1 MKNII
6 TLIALSFTMF
16 INAQW
21 IEDASCNKKASIIAN
36 QAIEYVFNLEYMA
49 AFGSANSALLLDE
62 NCGCAKLTLAYI
74 SSANSTWGS
83 RAKKLKEINTSDLT
97 SEEKAWFDYMS
108 ASSEDQKSLEKSMV
122 EKFPKSPLINFLPT
136 SIQDFNSYKI
146 FAEKFPEYSS
156 SAYNMMSYGY
166 MNGAYGEKDTAQAL
180 KYVKM
185 SQNSHDG
192 PNSYDSMAEHYASMG
207 DYENALTTQLRA
219 VDFGTFSSPYRTNVQ
234 LYYAK
239 MAISDVRKNI
249 MAKQKEMQQAIMAG
263 DYESYKKF
271 EHPEIQVSTGD
282 SNLNPFYVFTK
293 KDITKEAPLTWEFF
307 ELSDMETYFSPDMKT
322 AVITFIADGKYTII
336 KTNKTVS
343 YATRA
348 SSTWVNT
355 QDGWKILHTSYA
367 PRKGKNGLPEM
378 N

>member
-136 SIQDFNSYKI
+136 SIQDFNSYKV

-207 DYENALTTQLRA
+207 DYENALKTQLRA

>member
-83 RAKKLKEINTSDLT
+83 RDKKLKEINTSDLT

-108 ASSEDQKSLEKSMV
+108 ASSEDQKFLEKSMV

-207 DYENALTTQLRA
+207 DYENALKTQLRA

>member
-1 MKNII
+1 
-6 TLIALSFTMF
+6 
-16 INAQW
+16 
-21 IEDASCNKKASIIAN
+21 
-36 QAIEYVFNLEYMA
+36 LEYMA

-192 PNSYDSMAEHYASMG
+192 PNSYDSMAEHYASLG
-207 DYENALTTQLRA
+207 DFEKALELELKAIDFATFASPYSQNAQIYFSKINKEDLSKELMKKQREAQDAITNQNYE
-219 VDFGTFSSPYRTNVQ
+219 TFS
-234 LYYAK
+234 
-239 MAISDVRKNI
+239 
-249 MAKQKEMQQAIMAG
+249 
-263 DYESYKKF
+263 KF
-271 EHPEIQVSTGD
+271 EHPEINHITGD
-282 SNLNPFYVFTK
+282 SNLSPFYTFSKASFDVEPA
-293 KDITKEAPLTWEFF
+293 ITWNRF
-307 ELSDMETYFSPDMKT
+307 DMNDMQVNFSPDMKT
-322 AVITFIADGKYTII
+322 AVLTFYGDG
-336 KTNKTVS
+336 S
-343 YATRA
+343 YVFKDTKEEVAYSTRG
-348 SSTWVNT
+348 SSVWVNT
-355 QDGWKILHTSYA
+355 NQGWKIMHSSWA
-367 PRKGKNGLPEM
+367 PNKDGKGIPQS
-378 N
+378 

>member
-207 DYENALTTQLRA
+207 DYENALKTQLRA
-219 VDFGTFSSPYRTNVQ
+219 VDFGIFSSPYRTNVQ

>member
-1 MKNII
+1 MRNII

-207 DYENALTTQLRA
+207 DYENALKTQLRA

>member
-1 MKNII
+1 MRNIT

-166 MNGAYGEKDTAQAL
+166 MNGAFGEKDTAQAM

-192 PNSYDSMAEHYASMG
+192 PNSYDSMAEHYASLN
-207 DYENALTTQLRA
+207 DYENALKTQLKA
-219 VDFGTFSSPYRTNVQ
+219 IDFGTFSSPYRAKAL

-239 MAISDVRKNI
+239 NNVADMSKNI
-249 MAKQKEMQQAIMAG
+249 TEKQQEMQQAILAG

-282 SNLNPFYVFTK
+282 SNLNPFYVYTK
-293 KDITKEAPLTWEFF
+293 KDVIKEAPLTWEFF
-307 ELSDMETYFSPDMKT
+307 ELSDMKTYFSPDMKT
-322 AVITFIADGKYTII
+322 AVITFVADGKYTII
-336 KTNKTVS
+336 KTNEIVS

-355 QDGWKILHTSYA
+355 DDGWKILHTSYA

>member
-21 IEDASCNKKASIIAN
+21 IEDTSCNKKASIIAN

-192 PNSYDSMAEHYASMG
+192 PNSYDSMAEHYAAKG
-207 DYENALTTQLRA
+207 DYENALKNQLKA
-219 VDFGTFSSPYRTNVQ
+219 YDYGTFASPYSPKLQ

-239 MAISDVRKNI
+239 TVAQETTKKIQQMQKDMQKAILD
-249 MAKQKEMQQAIMAG
+249 G
-263 DYESYKKF
+263 DYQGYKMF
-271 EHPEIQVSTGD
+271 EHPEIIVSTGD
-282 SNLNPFYVFTK
+282 SNLNPFYIYTEKDVTKNSAITWAFFT
-293 KDITKEAPLTWEFF
+293 
-307 ELSDMETYFSPDMKT
+307 LSDMQTYFSPDMKT
-322 AVITFIADGKYTII
+322 AVITFVADGQYTIT
-336 KTNKTVS
+336 KTNQNVE

-348 SSTWVNT
+348 SSTWTNT
-355 QDGWKILHTSYA
+355 EDGWKILHTSFA
-367 PRKGKNGLPEM
+367 PRKGKNGIPE
-378 N
+378 NE

>member
-108 ASSEDQKSLEKSMV
+108 ASSEDQKFLEKSMV

-207 DYENALTTQLRA
+207 DYENALKTQLRA

>member
-136 SIQDFNSYKI
+136 SIRDFNSYKV

-166 MNGAYGEKDTAQAL
+166 MNGAYGEKDTAQAM

-192 PNSYDSMAEHYASMG
+192 PNSYDSMAEHYASMN
-207 DYENALTTQLRA
+207 DYENALKTQLKA
-219 VDFGTFSSPYRTNVQ
+219 IDFGTFSSPYRANAL

-239 MAISDVRKNI
+239 NNVADMSKNI
-249 MAKQKEMQQAIMAG
+249 TEKQQEMQQAILAG

-282 SNLNPFYVFTK
+282 SNLNPFYIYTK
-293 KDITKEAPLTWEFF
+293 KDVIKEAPLKWEFF
-307 ELSDMETYFSPDMKT
+307 ELSDMKTYFSPNMKT
-322 AVITFIADGKYTII
+322 AVITFVADGKYTII

-348 SSTWVNT
+348 SSTWVDT
-355 QDGWKILHTSYA
+355 DEGWKILHTSYA

>member
-207 DYENALTTQLRA
+207 DYENALKTQLRA

>member
-1 MKNII
+1 
-6 TLIALSFTMF
+6 MF

-207 DYENALTTQLRA
+207 DYENALKTQLRA

>member
-136 SIQDFNSYKI
+136 SIQDFNSYKV

>member
-136 SIQDFNSYKI
+136 SIQDFNSYKV

-156 SAYNMMSYGY
+156 SAYNMISYGY
-166 MNGAYGEKDTAQAL
+166 MNGAFGEKDTAQAM

-192 PNSYDSMAEHYASMG
+192 PNSYDSMAEHYASLN
-207 DYENALTTQLRA
+207 DYENALKTQLKA
-219 VDFGTFSSPYRTNVQ
+219 IDFGTFSSPYRAKAL

-239 MAISDVRKNI
+239 NNVADMSKNI
-249 MAKQKEMQQAIMAG
+249 TEKQQEMQQAILAG

-282 SNLNPFYVFTK
+282 SNLNPFYVYTK
-293 KDITKEAPLTWEFF
+293 KDVIKEAPLTWEFF
-307 ELSDMETYFSPDMKT
+307 ELSDMKTYFSPDMKT
-322 AVITFIADGKYTII
+322 AVITFVADGKYTII
-336 KTNKTVS
+336 KTNEIVS

-355 QDGWKILHTSYA
+355 DDGWKILHTSYA

>member
-166 MNGAYGEKDTAQAL
+166 MNGAYGEKDTVQAL

-207 DYENALTTQLRA
+207 DYENALKTQLRA

>member
-207 DYENALTTQLRA
+207 DYENALKTQLRA

-271 EHPEIQVSTGD
+271 EHPEIQISTGD

>member
-108 ASSEDQKSLEKSMV
+108 ASSEDQKFLEKSMV

-207 DYENALTTQLRA
+207 DYENALKTQLRA

-239 MAISDVRKNI
+239 MAISDVRNNI

>member
-1 MKNII
+1 MRNII
-6 TLIALSFTMF
+6 TLIALSFTMI

-21 IEDASCNKKASIIAN
+21 IEKASCNKKATIIAN
-36 QAIEYVFNLEYMA
+36 QAVEYAFNLEYMA

-62 NCGCAKLTLAYI
+62 NCGCAKLTLAFI
-74 SSANSTWGS
+74 SSANSNWGS
-83 RAKKLKEINTSDLT
+83 RTKKLKEINTNKLT
-97 SEEKAWFDYMS
+97 AEEKAWFDYMS
-108 ASSEDQKSLEKSMV
+108 ASSENQKSLEKSIV

-136 SIQDFNSYKI
+136 SIRDFNSYKV

-156 SAYNMMSYGY
+156 SAYNMISYGY
-166 MNGAYGEKDTAQAL
+166 MNGAYGEKDTARAM

-192 PNSYDSMAEHYASMG
+192 PNSYDSMAEHYASMN
-207 DYENALTTQLRA
+207 DYENALKTQLKA
-219 VDFGTFSSPYRTNVQ
+219 IDFGTFSSPYRANAL

-239 MAISDVRKNI
+239 NNVADMSKNI
-249 MAKQKEMQQAIMAG
+249 IEMQQEMQQAILAG

-282 SNLNPFYVFTK
+282 SNLNPFYIYTK
-293 KDITKEAPLTWEFF
+293 KDVIKEAPLKWEFF
-307 ELSDMETYFSPDMKT
+307 ELSDMKTYFSPNMKT
-322 AVITFIADGKYTII
+322 AVITFVADGKYTII

-348 SSTWVNT
+348 SSTWVDT
-355 QDGWKILHTSYA
+355 DEGWKILHTSYA

>member
-21 IEDASCNKKASIIAN
+21 IEDTSCNKKASIIAN

-207 DYENALTTQLRA
+207 DYENALKTQLRA